1 MRRELGF
8 AGAEGDEGGIVVAG
22 GKQVAGIEVE
32 AHRRIVGWHQGHWAF
47 LGGGEEAVLAGDGQ
61 YFFVAINGKVA
72 PDLVAVDQGIAHKV
86 LVADDVNP
94 LRRPRAAFEVVAV
107 VIGPQ
112 RIGLRVEVHA
122 DDVADA
128 RGKDAAVAAVG
139 IELQDG
145 AALGMMGHG
154 LGGVADDLKAL
165 VHAAQVAGR
174 ADRQIHFVVAAIDDE
189 GASIVPTLPR
199 NVGQNDFFL
208 FVY

>member
-8 AGAEGDEGGIVVAG
+8 ARAEGDEGGVVIAGGELVAG
-22 GKQVAGIEVE
+22 VEVE
-32 AHRRIVGWHQGHWAF
+32 AHRCVVGWHQGHRAF
-47 LGGGEEAVLAGDGQ
+47 LGGGEEAVVAGDGQ

-72 PDLVAVDQGIAHKV
+72 PDLVAVDQRIAHKV
-86 LVADDVNP
+86 LVADDVDP
-94 LRRPRAAFEVVAV
+94 LRRARAAFEVVAV

-145 AALGMMGHG
+145 AALGMVRHG
-154 LGGVADDLKAL
+154 VVGVGDDLKAF
-165 VHAAQVAGR
+165 VHTAQVAGR
-174 ADRQIHFVVAAIDDE
+174 ADRQIHFVVATIDDK
-189 GASIVPTLPR
+189 GASIVPPLPR
-199 NVGQNDFFL
+199 NVGQDDFFL